1 MKNIDRSKFLKL
13 IGLSSLGLISSGMS
27 ASVLSKFG
35 GEESLFSAPP
45 IRVAHLTDIHIE
57 SGIEAERGLAS
68 CLNAVN
74 SLNHKPDFIINGG
87 DAIMNSALT
96 YSKEKIKKQ
105 WGLFHSIFRS
115 ENSIPITNCIGNH
128 DLIGWPIAKSNEKES
143 KYRAMEEY
151 EINKPYYSL
160 TKGKW
165 KFIVLDSI
173 QCKNSIP
180 GYFAQL
186 DEEQMNWLKDELSN
200 TPQDN
205 FICIISHVP
214 ILAICTMF
222 DSLFT
227 NKRHRRVSSS
237 ILHADAGELTS
248 IFYQF
253 PNVKSCLSGHIHMID
268 HVNYL
273 GVDYYCNGAVSGSW
287 WKGNHHQF
295 PPSFSIMNF
304 FDDGKVTREI
314 HCYNWNQ
321 STKISVTQ
329 N

>member
-1 MKNIDRSKFLKL
+1 
-13 IGLSSLGLISSGMS
+13 
-27 ASVLSKFG
+27 
-35 GEESLFSAPP
+35 
-45 IRVAHLTDIHIE
+45 
-57 SGIEAERGLAS
+57 
-68 CLNAVN
+68 
-74 SLNHKPDFIINGG
+74 
-87 DAIMNSALT
+87 
-96 YSKEKIKKQ
+96 
-105 WGLFHSIFRS
+105 
-115 ENSIPITNCIGNH
+115 
-128 DLIGWPIAKSNEKES
+128 
-143 KYRAMEEY
+143 MEEY

-227 NKRHRRVSSS
+227 KKRHRRVSSS

-248 IFYQF
+248 MFYQF

-304 FDDGKVTREI
+304 FDDGKVVKPEPVRMLAFKSGTENVHGVNRI
-314 HCYNWNQ
+314 KRGDRYAIAIWF
-321 STKISVTQ
+321 TKDKDKIEQ
-329 N
+329 YARHE